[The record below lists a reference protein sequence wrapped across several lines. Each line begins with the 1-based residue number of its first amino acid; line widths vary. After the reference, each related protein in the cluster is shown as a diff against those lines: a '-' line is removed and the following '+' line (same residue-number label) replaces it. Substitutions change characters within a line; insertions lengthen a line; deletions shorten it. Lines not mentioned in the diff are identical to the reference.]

1 MNQSVGG
8 LIGGVSATLPVNG
21 IPSSSSFNSN
31 TTPLLS
37 NNSSH
42 NSFPSHTS
50 LSNNHST
57 TLNHSAHN
65 ISNSSLRTT
74 GLNSPA
80 LATSSVT
87 YHAPIKVKVTVTW
100 VLNKDELILDISE
113 TLPTV
118 IKEVCMLLNIQGRP
132 EDLVFRVGESDELIN
147 EEVFCLYKPFPMIP

>member
-8 LIGGVSATLPVNG
+8 LTGGNSATLPAIVN
-21 IPSSSSFNSN
+21 PSSSPFNSN
-31 TTPLLS
+31 TPPIS
-37 NNSSH
+37 SNSSH
-42 NSFPSHTS
+42 NSIPSHIS
-50 LSNNHST
+50 LSNNHSS
-57 TLNHSAHN
+57 TLNHSALN
-65 ISNSSLRTT
+65 ISSSSLRTT

-132 EDLVFRVGESDELIN
+132 DDLVLRVGESDELIN
-147 EEVFCLYKPFPMIP
+147 EEVLLTLQTP